1 MKALVVVNQ
10 ELSQNEQCLK
20 FKINSSVNMSS
31 KNDQFFEIS
40 YLCFFVSTA
49 EDKSELG
56 IIISKVK
63 VHTSCFQNE
72 HFKRNKTYTT
82 FFITSFKFSWTFLQL
97 SFSIFNKLCSDSRDL
112 LLQIYLNLFFIIL
125 HEILYT

>member
-10 ELSQNEQCLK
+10 ELSQNEKCLK

-31 KNDQFFEIS
+31 KNDQFFEIN

-49 EDKSELG
+49 KDKSELG

-72 HFKRNKTYTT
+72 NFKRNKTYTT

-97 SFSIFNKLCSDSRDL
+97 SFSIFNKLCFDSRDL